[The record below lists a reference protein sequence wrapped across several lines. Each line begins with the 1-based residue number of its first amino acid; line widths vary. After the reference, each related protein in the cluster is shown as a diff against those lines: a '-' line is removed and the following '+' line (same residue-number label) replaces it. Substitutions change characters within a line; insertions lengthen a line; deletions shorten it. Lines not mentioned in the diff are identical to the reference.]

1 MDECPA
7 EKNGTG
13 RVAPDIAED
22 LCAVADSRD
31 LRCRLRV
38 RWRGISRSAGLAED
52 EPAAYALIN
61 TMRLDEDQ
69 IGGLELAIDKAED
82 PQKGSAGGSKRKSTG
97 SWCGPGSEP
106 LRTRRRSK

>member
-1 MDECPA
+1 LDECPA

-22 LCAVADSRD
+22 LCAVADSRG

-38 RWRGISRSAGLAED
+38 RWRGISRSAWFAED

-61 TMRLDEDQ
+61 AMRLDEDQ

-82 PQKGSAGGSKRKSTG
+82 PEKGVSRWLEEKEHRELVRPWIGAAKNAQ
-97 SWCGPGSEP
+97 EE
-106 LRTRRRSK
+106 